1 MKKVKPFLKMIMMF
15 TLILCINSIC
25 GKASGPLDGQVID
38 GSLLTSDTVAS
49 DEQPLVLKI
58 WKTMRLFHMEHI
70 FQMELRKLQIQVMV
84 LYMYRVV
91 PIATE

>member
-49 DEQPLVLKI
+49 DEQPLV
-58 WKTMRLFHMEHI
+58 
-70 FQMELRKLQIQVMV
+70 
-84 LYMYRVV
+84 
-91 PIATE
+91 

>member
-49 DEQPLVLKI
+49 DEQPLVLENLEDKD
-58 WKTMRLFHMEHI
+58 
-70 FQMELRKLQIQVMV
+70 RKS
-84 LYMYRVV
+84 VV
-91 PIATE
+91 